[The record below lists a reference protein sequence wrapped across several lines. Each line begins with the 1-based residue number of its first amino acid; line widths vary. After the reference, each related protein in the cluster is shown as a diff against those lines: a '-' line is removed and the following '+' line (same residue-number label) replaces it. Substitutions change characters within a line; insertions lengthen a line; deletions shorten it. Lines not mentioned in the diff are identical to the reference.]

1 MGDHEG
7 EGGGDLATILGIC
20 VGVVFFI
27 WWVLSKS
34 LYIVRQSEGIG
45 P

>member
-1 MGDHEG
+1 MGDHDG
-7 EGGGDLATILGIC
+7 EGGNDLATILGIC